1 MRRLFALLLIALTPA
16 AAAAQGPP
24 WAPTTL
30 GAIPGLVDLRAS
42 PHTESGLVA
51 LVDGRGW
58 RALALEDG
66 RLVDAGEAPFMGRLA
81 PPEIIPDGRVGVAP
95 GLPPAEDDPAA
106 ATAPSAAWYE
116 GPTRRYAHG
125 ALGDAVEAEILQT
138 AFADRRILAHRL
150 GPDAVFEDLEPRIV
164 DADGDGVHEVL
175 TIKAFLERGAA
186 IALYGPNAAG
196 DALREI
202 AASAPI
208 GQANRWANPVGVA
221 DFDGD
226 GRPEIAV
233 VDRPHI
239 KGDLVFYRWDGAGR
253 EIAEVARHPGFSNHA
268 AGSTA
273 LGLSA
278 VIDLDGDGRPELL
291 APGRDRKT
299 LRAVTLQADG
309 DLADRLRVYN
319 AGAPIGASI
328 VPVDLEK
335 DGATEIVWALENG
348 TIRALRRTD

>member
-1 MRRLFALLLIALTPA
+1 MRRLLAPLAIALAPGLA
-16 AAAAQGPP
+16 LAQSPSWSP
-24 WAPTTL
+24 SNL
-30 GAIPGLVDLRAS
+30 GAIPGLIDLRAS

-51 LVDGRGW
+51 LTEEGGW
-58 RALALEDG
+58 RALALADG

-95 GLPPAEDDPAA
+95 GPPPAEDDPAA
-106 ATAPSAAWYE
+106 ARAPSAAWYE

-150 GPDAVFEDLEPRIV
+150 GGDAVFEDLEPRIV
-164 DADGDGVHEVL
+164 DADGDGAHEVL
-175 TIKAFLERGAA
+175 AIKAYLDRGAA
-186 IALYGPNAAG
+186 IALYAPNADG
-196 DALREI
+196 DGLAEI
-202 AASAPI
+202 AAGPPI
-208 GQANRWANPVGVA
+208 GRANRWMNPAGVA

-239 KGDLVFYRWDGAGR
+239 KGDLVVYRWDGESR
-253 EIAEVARHPGFSNHA
+253 TIEEVARHPGFSNHA
-268 AGSTA
+268 NGSVA

-278 VIDLDGDGRPELL
+278 LVDLDGDGRPELL
-291 APGRDRKT
+291 LPRRDR
-299 LRAVTLQADG
+299 RALSALSLAADG
-309 DLADRLRVYN
+309 GLTERLRVFN
-319 AGAPIGASI
+319 AAAPIGSSI

-335 DGATEIVWALENG
+335 DGATEIVWGLENG
-348 TIRALRRTD
+348 AIRVLRQTD

>member
-1 MRRLFALLLIALTPA
+1 MRRILALLLIALAPA
-16 AAAAQGPP
+16 AAQAETLP
-24 WAPTTL
+24 WSPTSL
-30 GAIPGLVDLRAS
+30 GSIEGLIDLRAS

-51 LVDGRGW
+51 LVEGRGW

-66 RLVDAGEAPFMGRLA
+66 ALVDAGEAPFMGRLA

-106 ATAPSAAWYE
+106 SRAPSAAWYE

-150 GPDAVFEDLEPRIV
+150 GADAVFEDLEPRIV

-175 TIKAFLERGAA
+175 AIKAFLERGAA
-186 IALYGPNAAG
+186 IALYAPNKAG
-196 DALREI
+196 DALAEI

-208 GQANRWANPVGVA
+208 GQANRWMNPAGTA

-253 EIAEVARHPGFSNHA
+253 EIREIARHADFSNHA
-268 AGSTA
+268 NGSIA

-278 VIDLDGDGRPELL
+278 VVDLDGDGRPELL
-291 APGRDRKT
+291 LPDRDRKS
-299 LRAVTLQADG
+299 LRAVALQPDG
-309 DLADRLRVYN
+309 ALAERLRVFN
-319 AGAPIGASI
+319 APAPIGASI

-335 DGATEIVWALENG
+335 DGSVEIVWGLENG
-348 TIRALRRTD
+348 VIRALRRTE